1 MGKLVHNWIEK
12 MAFIGWRPNNM
23 ELLAHKYL
31 GEKETETIIG
41 VLITGDIVGSLIG
54 VSTSHVKDVK
64 RIEKTILGFTIG
76 GDNSIMERSMVI
88 PENRIPGC
96 LFITSNKFIV
106 CGNEN
111 IEYPFSDI
119 IVASGIKRPIT
130 TANYD
135 LQRIGIRDYSYSEDI
150 YVTKFEL
157 NRQEN
162 LNCGYDDLTIAFVI
176 NNKAFIGNDISSN
189 AEVWYQLERTIVTK
203 DE

>member
-1 MGKLVHNWIEK
+1 MGKLGHNWIEK
-12 MAFIGWRPNNM
+12 MAYIGWRPNTM
-23 ELLAHKYL
+23 EIMAHKFL
-31 GEKETETIIG
+31 GDKETETIIG
-41 VLITGDIVGSLIG
+41 LLHTGDTDGNLIG
-54 VSTSHVKDVK
+54 VSTSHVKNTN
-64 RIEKTILGFTIG
+64 RLEKTILGFTIG
-76 GDNSIMERSMVI
+76 GDNSIMQRSIVM

-106 CGNEN
+106 SGREN

-119 IVASGIKRPIT
+119 IVASGSTRPIT

-135 LQRIGIRDYSYSEDI
+135 LQKIGCRDYSYAGDI
-150 YVTKFEL
+150 YVSKFEL

-176 NNKAFIGNDISSN
+176 NKKPFIGKDIRST
-189 AEVWYQLERTIVTK
+189 AEVWYQLERTIITK